1 VQEIENRSIDKSED
15 NLVIITSIGITSED
29 DMNYLP
35 GLVLS
40 LLFALFIGFALHFWK
55 AGGLLRLLTIEVL
68 SVIGFVLGHF
78 IAATQGI
85 NFLKVGWVNLGFG
98 IIGSILF
105 SFFALWLTNLN
116 FEK

>member
-1 VQEIENRSIDKSED
+1 MLFQISNN
-15 NLVIITSIGITSED
+15 NLVIITSIEITIED
-29 DMNYLP
+29 EMNFLP

-40 LLFALFIGFALHFWK
+40 LLFALLIGFVLHFWK
-55 AGGLLRLLTIEVL
+55 AGGLLRLVTSEFL
-68 SVIGFVLGHF
+68 SIIGFALGHF
-78 IAATQGI
+78 IAARQGI

-105 SFFALWLTNLN
+105 SLLALWVTNLN